1 MKLKFNLGKPGQK
14 HIYFSVEQ
22 EKREPFIYLV
32 NGRMLSCIQQSELND
47 LINQGHYFA
56 VVEYLESICDEN
68 LDHGRVF
75 SMCDTV
81 LKNFI
86 MESV

>member
-1 MKLKFNLGKPGQK
+1 MKLKFNLGKPGQE
-14 HIYFSVEQ
+14 HVYFLVEQ

-32 NGRMLSCIQQSELND
+32 NGKMLSCIEQSELND

-56 VVEYLESICDEN
+56 VVEYLESISDNN

-75 SMCDTV
+75 SMCNTV